1 MIKKYIDFINESVPG
16 PNTQGKKISL
26 SEDDVNLFND
36 EPVLQ
41 KLVAD
46 QKVGLFNDEVWYN
59 ESDEKTKEILDQYLE
74 VPGKVEESM
83 SNDEEISESEINE
96 FLQNGIRVPVFLTDL
111 LSDTNL
117 ILLMTNGEIYE
128 RKAGNKKF
136 DIYSSK
142 DEFKSKTGAS
152 LDDEYAGNASPALIN
167 LFDEVDDY
175 RGGLI
180 EMAYIDSQFDNPL
193 LESILKNFE

>member
-1 MIKKYIDFINESVPG
+1 MIKKYIDFINENVPG

-26 SEDDVNLFND
+26 SADDVNLFND